1 MKKNISKHLSYLFLV
16 LLALTT
22 GSCEDWLTLY
32 PQDRVVEEN
41 FWDDK
46 NDLLGVRY
54 AAYQNMQNTLT
65 NFIVW
70 GDLRSDSYILNP
82 VENDKQG
89 NRDTYDKIMKAQP
102 DSTMSVYDW
111 GGVYT
116 TINYCNKVLAHGEEV
131 LAKDKQFTSSE
142 WQQIKAEMITLRALN
157 YFYLIRA
164 FKDVPYVN
172 QIINSDKEVSSF
184 PATNQLTILDNL
196 IADVEA
202 VKGQARNR
210 FSSLIDTKGLITN
223 SAIYSLL
230 ADMYLWRAALREG
243 RGIEGYKDDNL
254 QCITNCELALSALS
268 NQNAL
273 NDASSGDSFTSSEE
287 TDEYGLIKNDFTND
301 ENIRLNA
308 FEAIFETGNSR
319 ESIFE
324 LQYSESD
331 KRKNQIIAQFWGNG
345 ESTHLAVSRDA
356 VMRLY
361 PQENEA
367 KKDTRTWYSCAQMVA
382 STTSTGMQTLSNP
395 YMYKWS
401 TLIVSVNPN
410 TTGSNKEYYLSTIAN
425 KDYNNWIF
433 YRQTDV
439 MLMQAEAYACLGE
452 STLAKNLLKAI
463 YVRSY
468 NTTNTT
474 STNVTLPTAD
484 DDMILVMRHRLI
496 ELLGEGKRWF
506 DLVRYAERI
515 GGGKDVDPVESAYMN
530 GSDGVEAMIDNFL
543 SVTYSRLAS
552 TLKNRIKNRWGLY
565 SPIYYMEIKASNG
578 MLTQNPN
585 WNREK
590 YAN

>member
-82 VENDKQG
+82 VENDKQV

-273 NDASSGDSFTSSEE
+273 NDASSGNSLTSSEE

-308 FEAIFETGNSR
+308 FNAIFETGNSR

-345 ESTHLAVSRDA
+345 ETTHLAVSRDA

-367 KKDTRTWYSCAQMVA
+367 KKDTRTWYSCAQNVT
-382 STTSTGMQTLSNP
+382 STTSTGVQTLSNP

-401 TLIVSVNPN
+401 TLVVAVNPN

-452 STLAKNLLKAI
+452 SKLAQNLLEAI

-468 NTTNTT
+468 NTT
-474 STNVTLPTAD
+474 STNVTLPTDD
-484 DDMILVMRHRLI
+484 DDMILVMRHRLV

>member
-82 VENDKQG
+82 VENDKQV

-254 QCITNCELALSALS
+254 QCIINCELALNALS

-273 NDASSGDSFTSSEE
+273 NDASSSNSLTSSEE

-308 FEAIFETGNSR
+308 FNAIFETGNSR

-345 ESTHLAVSRDA
+345 EKTHLAVSRDA

-367 KKDTRTWYSCAQMVA
+367 KKDTRTWYSCAQNVT
-382 STTSTGMQTLSNP
+382 STTSTGVQTLSNP

-401 TLIVSVNPN
+401 TIVVAVNPN

-452 STLAKNLLKAI
+452 SKLAQNLLKAI

-468 NTTNTT
+468 NTT
-474 STNVTLPTAD
+474 STNVTLPTDD

-515 GGGKDVDPVESAYMN
+515 GGGKDVDPVESAYKN

>member
-273 NDASSGDSFTSSEE
+273 NDASSGNSLTSSEE

-308 FEAIFETGNSR
+308 FNAIFETGNSR

-345 ESTHLAVSRDA
+345 ETTHLAVSRDA

-367 KKDTRTWYSCAQMVA
+367 KKDTRTWYSCAQNVA
-382 STTSTGMQTLSNP
+382 STTSTGVQTLSNP

-401 TLIVSVNPN
+401 TLVVAVNPN

-452 STLAKNLLKAI
+452 SKLAQNLLEAI

-468 NTTNTT
+468 NTT
-474 STNVTLPTAD
+474 STNVKLPTAD
-484 DDMILVMRHRLI
+484 DDMILVMRHRLV

-530 GSDGVEAMIDNFL
+530 GSEGVEAMIDNFL